1 MNACRTSKIE
11 LLNLKL
17 KLRVEVIHWIV
28 EITFYILNM
37 NIRLLILGSAF
48 LLFFFKL
55 THQYLK

>member
-48 LLFFFKL
+48 LWPIIISALE
-55 THQYLK
+55 